1 MADNQVYLRWCVPWF
16 PRIGGWLRQSRWP
29 EKERQ
34 PGGAMSQ
41 AEQEM
46 RSRAWLRGTRSDFR
60 RLRSLVKV
68 LSPQAS
74 GRTFGSARGV
84 MLGRGD
90 IRIHF
95 FLFFAPFN
103 WFRSLQNMQI
113 IHNRWPLTCAGW
125 SNLSISMFHHQTYME
140 LMWPKKSGLENVRKN
155 KWHLLTR

>member
-95 FLFFAPFN
+95 FLFLPLSTGSAVYRTC
-103 WFRSLQNMQI
+103 RSFITVDPSHVPVDQI
-113 IHNRWPLTCAGW
+113 SVYQC
-125 SNLSISMFHHQTYME
+125 SI
-140 LMWPKKSGLENVRKN
+140 
-155 KWHLLTR
+155 TRHIWNSCDRRSRG